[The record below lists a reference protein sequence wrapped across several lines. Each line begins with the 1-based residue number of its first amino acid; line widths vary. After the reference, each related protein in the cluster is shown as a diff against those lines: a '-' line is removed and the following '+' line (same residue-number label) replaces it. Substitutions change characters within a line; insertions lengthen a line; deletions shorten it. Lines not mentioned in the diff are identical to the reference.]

1 MVRQI
6 ATHMARL
13 GHEPCV
19 LCFGSRNVSE
29 ELEGVQVRRV
39 APFARVGSAPVGL
52 SFIREFRRLAAR
64 ADVINIHS
72 PNPMGEVSALLF
84 GKNKKI
90 VCTYHGDAQ
99 RPGFLLPGYDLLMR
113 RFFSVCAAVTAS
125 SPKLA
130 VHSRVLPS
138 AASKITIVPLG
149 IPIEKY
155 DRLPPDRFAVFPP
168 PRGGREVYITH
179 GLSSPSSEGDVA
191 YRRQGESFCSDPFTV
206 MFAGRL
212 VYYKGVFVLIEALS
226 RLKKAGEDVS
236 ALIVGSGPLEKEIKD
251 AIISEQLENCV
262 TVLPHQP
269 DDIYRAM
276 FARADCFALPSTHK
290 TEAYGIAILE
300 AMASGL
306 PVISTELGTGTSW
319 VNENGRTGL
328 VVPPGDPCA
337 LSEAIK
343 YLAKHTEERKK
354 MGASAL
360 VRAREAFDEKTML
373 KAYEEL
379 FFGHEK

>member
-6 ATHMARL
+6 AAHMAGL
-13 GHEPCV
+13 GHKPCV
-19 LCFGSRNVSE
+19 LCFGSRDVSE
-29 ELEGVQVRRV
+29 ELEGVLVHRV
-39 APFARVGSAPVGL
+39 APIARVGSAPVGL
-52 SFIREFRRLAAR
+52 SFIREFRRLAAW

-72 PNPMGEVSALLF
+72 PNPMGELSALLF

-90 VCTYHGDAQ
+90 VCTYQGDAQ

-113 RFFSVCAAVTAS
+113 RFFRICSTVAVS

-130 VHSRVLPS
+130 ASSRVLPS
-138 AASKITIVPLG
+138 AASKITVVPLG

-155 DRLPPDRFAVFPP
+155 DRLPPR
-168 PRGGREVYITH
+168 RGN
-179 GLSSPSSEGDVA
+179 
-191 YRRQGESFCSDPFTV
+191 PFTV

-212 VYYKGVFVLIEALS
+212 VYYKGVFVLIEALNL
-226 RLKKAGEDVS
+226 LKKADLDVR
-236 ALIVGSGPLEKEIKD
+236 ALIVGSGPLEKEIKNV
-251 AIISEQLENCV
+251 IISNQLEDRV

-269 DDIYRAM
+269 DDIYRAI
-276 FARADCFALPSTHK
+276 FKRADCFVLPSTHK
-290 TEAYGIAILE
+290 TEAYGIVLAE

-319 VNENGRTGL
+319 INENGLTGL
-328 VVPPGDPCA
+328 VVPPNDAPA
-337 LSEAIK
+337 LSGAIEF
-343 YLAKHTEERKK
+343 LATHSDERKK
-354 MGASAL
+354 MGAGAL
-360 VRAREAFDEKTML
+360 TRARETLDEKTML